1 MNTIHPGLGINVV
14 MKHGDQL
21 SLSKYIESLKVLG
34 VEWIRLEFNFYQ
46 PMDSSLMDF
55 FISESHKSGI
65 KILGLLTGLVP
76 GTLINCVYPKLT
88 FKNPLDVLDNY
99 HSFVESNVRKYKS
112 QIQYW
117 EIWNEANTL
126 RFWINTP
133 NPQNYVKLVSTTT
146 PIIKKIAPNSSIVL
160 GGLMSDDL
168 HTYAPL
174 QKIHFLR
181 KCLDQGI
188 DDYIDIYN
196 FHPYIPSC
204 YFSGKGYNFYLVEI
218 KKAIDG
224 YLNFYSDIKKPHWIS
239 EFGICPLWVKLSLN
253 EIGRLYKEIY
263 EYSRQRNLNFFLWT
277 LTDFKDPEYSKW
289 NPETAFGMLDFELN
303 PKESFHSFLDT
314 FN

>member
-14 MKHGDQL
+14 MKHNDKQ
-21 SLSKYIESLKVLG
+21 SLSRYIDSLRELG

-46 PMDSSLMDF
+46 PSDPELMDF
-55 FISESHKSGI
+55 LVSETHKNGI

-76 GTLINCVYPKLT
+76 GTLVNCIYPKLK
-88 FKNPLDVLDNY
+88 FKNPLDDLDNY
-99 HSFVESNVRKYKS
+99 HSFVEYNVIRYKS

-126 RFWINTP
+126 RFWVRIP
-133 NPQNYVKLVSTTT
+133 NPSDYVKLVSSIA
-146 PIIKKIAPNSSIVL
+146 PKIKKISPNSSIVL

-168 HTYAPL
+168 HSYAPF

-181 KCLDQGI
+181 NCLDQGI
-188 DDYIDIYN
+188 DDFIDIYN

-204 YFSGKGYNFYLVEI
+204 YYSGKKYEFYASEI

-224 YLNFYSDIKKPHWIS
+224 YLNFYSEIKKPHWIS
-239 EFGICPLWVKLSLN
+239 EFGVCPLWVKLSLS
-253 EIGRLYKEIY
+253 EIGKLYKEIY
-263 EYSRQRNLNFFLWT
+263 EYSRQRNMNFFLWT

-303 PKESFHSFLDT
+303 PKESYLT
-314 FN
+314 FQRTFG